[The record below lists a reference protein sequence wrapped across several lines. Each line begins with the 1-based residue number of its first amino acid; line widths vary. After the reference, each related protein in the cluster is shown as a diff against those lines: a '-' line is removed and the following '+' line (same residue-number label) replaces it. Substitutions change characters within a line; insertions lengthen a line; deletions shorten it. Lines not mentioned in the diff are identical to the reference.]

1 MTGRAEDERVGRYES
16 TMGKHAKSTFQV
28 TNWNE
33 KPFNEM
39 VGGPK
44 LTRARVTQVF
54 RGELEGDAT
63 VEYLMVYR
71 GDGTAAFIG
80 VERVIGKLG
89 GKPGSFVLE
98 HEGNFENGK
107 ATAKCRVVTGTGTGE
122 LVGLQ
127 GEGSFEAEGKEGPF
141 ALDYE
146 LGD

>member
-1 MTGRAEDERVGRYES
+1 
-16 TMGKHAKSTFQV
+16 MGMQASSTFQV
-28 TNWNE
+28 TNWDE

-39 VGGPK
+39 AGGPK
-44 LTRARVTQVF
+44 LTRATVTKVF

-80 VERVIGKLG
+80 VERVIGKLK

-98 HEGNFENGK
+98 HEGSFEDGK
-107 ATAKCRVVTGTGTGE
+107 AKATCRIVTGTGTGE
-122 LVGLQ
+122 LAGLQ
-127 GEGSFEAEGKEGPF
+127 GEGSFEAEGKEAPF

-146 LGD
+146 LGG